1 VRNRLSRWLVPGDQ
15 YCSSG
20 INSGEQCG
28 WVILQTNVVHRY
40 SGGQV
45 LRNGFIAQKFNGL
58 CIRPGDSGAPLY
70 ARDSTSVTLAV
81 GIQSGANGITAGTPS
96 IPCRSYGTEMMHVWL
111 QVPGDIIRV

>member
-28 WVILQTNVVHRY
+28 WVILQ
-40 SGGQV
+40 
-45 LRNGFIAQKFNGL
+45 
-58 CIRPGDSGAPLY
+58 
-70 ARDSTSVTLAV
+70 
-81 GIQSGANGITAGTPS
+81 
-96 IPCRSYGTEMMHVWL
+96 MMHVWL